1 MTPPKIIK
9 NLPPV
14 GIRVAAGGAFRAPN
28 LEDTASLKQN
38 HGVVAAQY
46 DPAASDARRRCAG
59 HRTDSRT
66 RLPAARGTRRG
77 GMVASA
83 FCPGPLPML
92 AAWLPR
98 NPDPPGCAVPPWTA
112 SRSVRAACAARVE
125 RRSGTAAASDEGKYA
140 PRQYRYMSNIV
151 RIARSIYS
159 LLARTISC
167 HSSRSGSKR
176 SAPVRM
182 RALPDGGAVA
192 RRVDARRCRPPSCTA
207 LHVGA
212 GNLAR
217 T

>member
-1 MTPPKIIK
+1 M
-9 NLPPV
+9 
-14 GIRVAAGGAFRAPN
+14 
-28 LEDTASLKQN
+28 KQILC
-38 HGVVAAQY
+38 VVVAQY
-46 DPAASDARRRCAG
+46 DPAARDARRRC
-59 HRTDSRT
+59 SRASYGLRA

-159 LLARTISC
+159 TRSYDLVSLSAAGRDQRAARQC
-167 HSSRSGSKR
+167 
-176 SAPVRM
+176 AC
-182 RALPDGGAVA
+182 ALCPTAERWRGG
-192 RRVDARRCRPPSCTA
+192 
-207 LHVGA
+207 
-212 GNLAR
+212 
-217 T
+217 